1 MLKNCVMCGIEINV
15 RRKDTMYCADCKKK
29 KQVQWSMEYKK
40 RKIPTTEIGV
50 GSGNS
55 TNNKGT
61 KSASYKDGIGTYTKY
76 KKDSCEICGSKENL
90 CVHHKDKNRHNNHP
104 SNLQTLCRKCHT
116 KEHFIL
122 KNIKRNSK
130 GQFTRAK

>member
-1 MLKNCVMCGIEINV
+1 MCGIEINV

-61 KSASYKDGIGTYTKY
+61 KSASYKDGIGTYTKN
-76 KKDSCEICGSKENL
+76 KKDS
-90 CVHHKDKNRHNNHP
+90 
-104 SNLQTLCRKCHT
+104 
-116 KEHFIL
+116 
-122 KNIKRNSK
+122 
-130 GQFTRAK
+130 